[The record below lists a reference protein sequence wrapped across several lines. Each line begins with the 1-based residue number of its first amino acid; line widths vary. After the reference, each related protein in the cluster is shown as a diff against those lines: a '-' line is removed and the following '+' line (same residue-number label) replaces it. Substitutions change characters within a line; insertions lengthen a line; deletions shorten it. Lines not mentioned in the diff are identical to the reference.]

1 MLAARALLVVLALVS
16 LAGSPVPRSLALPAM
31 LVLACL
37 CAARLRRAH
46 RLPPASLRIA
56 DDGRWLVLREGAGPP
71 RLFER
76 ARVQVRGSLAWV
88 EAVGPDGRRRGWAWW
103 PDTLDADGLRRLRL
117 ASRGPGAHSAAAIAT
132 MPG

>member
-1 MLAARALLVVLALVS
+1 MLAARATLTVLALVS
-16 LAGSPVPRSLALPAM
+16 LAGSALPRQVALPGM
-31 LVLACL
+31 LLLAAFSIL
-37 CAARLRRAH
+37 RLQRAL
-46 RLPPASLRIA
+46 REPPASLRIA

-71 RLFER
+71 RLFEQ
-76 ARVQVRGSLAWV
+76 ARVQVRAGLAWV